1 MHPRRRMHVPEPRVR
16 QLKDGGR
23 IVIPVGEFGA
33 QRLHVIKKRGGKI
46 EQRAV
51 LPVAFV
57 PRTGKGMEAN

>member
-1 MHPRRRMHVPEPRVR
+1 MR

-51 LPVAFV
+51 LPVASV